1 MSWQRLRQLALL
13 GLVVVGVLASASAAS
28 AAITPSISSS
38 SSAAV
43 TAGATGS
50 LGLNLTFAPTG
61 SDTPK
66 DLTLNLP
73 PGLLANATIDDGGC
87 LLTTDIETSTCQV
100 GSGTV
105 TANLGG
111 TALGVVTPVSFFL
124 VPPPS
129 PNDLAGLAVAE
140 AGDQIGATAPI
151 VIRPSGDP
159 DGVGVTIDLTLPNTL
174 YGQSLQ
180 ITAINSTFNG
190 LRFPTT
196 CPTTPAQVTIS
207 ADSYADPTVKTSQ
220 TPLPVTGCASLSYQ
234 PTYALSVVRDA
245 DDRVVTVSTQITQGA
260 TEAPSSSIVLAFPSD
275 VVAPSI
281 SGLSN
286 LCSTGVASGT
296 CTPVGSVTAVSP
308 LYPKQLTGQ
317 AYLTG
322 QVTDISGLTLTLV
335 FPPPF
340 PLTLVGKVD
349 LVNVSATFSGLPDIP
364 LTNLG
369 VTLNGGPNGLF
380 SSLCTTQSGTSTATL
395 TDQNGDKTV
404 SDPVSFTV
412 SGCPAASAGGGSGGG
427 ASGGGGGTGSGG
439 GSGTKVGKPQI
450 AGATLTGLTTGKPAL
465 SFTATAGANAP
476 NLATLTVS
484 APKGLKLI
492 ARRVHG
498 KRLVAVGIKGAKLK
512 SATLSDGK
520 LLIALSKPAGRVSV
534 TLKALRENAALK
546 AKAKHKQL
554 KGFKLTVIVHDAHGK
569 RTAAHV
575 AVTLKR

>member
-1 MSWQRLRQLALL
+1 MIWQRFCRL
-13 GLVVVGVLASASAAS
+13 GLVGLVAAGVLASASAAS
-28 AAITPSISSS
+28 AAITPSVSSS
-38 SSAAV
+38 SPGAV

-50 LGLNLTFAPTG
+50 LGLNLTFSPTG
-61 SDTPK
+61 TDTPK

-73 PGLLANATIDDGGC
+73 PGLLANAAIDDGGC
-87 LLTTDIETSTCQV
+87 LQTTDIQTSTCQV

-105 TANLGG
+105 VANLGG
-111 TALGVVTPVSFFL
+111 AALGVPTPVSFFL

-140 AGDQIGATAPI
+140 AGEQIGATAPI

-159 DGVGVTIDLTLPNTL
+159 DGVGVTIDLVLPNTL
-174 YGQSLQ
+174 DGIALQ
-180 ITAINSTFNG
+180 ITAIDSTFSG

-196 CPTTPAQVTIS
+196 CPSTPAQVTIS
-207 ADSYADPTVKTSQ
+207 ADSYADPTVKSSQ
-220 TPLPVTGCASLSYQ
+220 TPLPVTGCSSLTYQ
-234 PTYALSVVRDA
+234 PKYTLSVVRDSG
-245 DDRVVTVSTQITQGA
+245 DRVDKLSTEITQGP
-260 TEAPSSSIVLAFPSD
+260 TESPSSSIVLAFPSD
-275 VVAPSI
+275 VIAPSLG
-281 SGLSN
+281 GLSN

-308 LYPKQLTGQ
+308 LYPKPLTGQ

-322 QVTDISGLTLTLV
+322 QTSDIAGLTLTLA

-349 LVNVSATFSGLPDIP
+349 LANVSTTFTGLPDIP

-369 VTLNGGPNGLF
+369 VTLNGGPTGLF
-380 SSLCTTQSGTSTATL
+380 ASLCATQTGTSTATL

-404 SDPVSFTV
+404 SDPASFTV
-412 SGCPAASAGGGSGGG
+412 SGCPAGSAGAGSGSGGSGGSG
-427 ASGGGGGTGSGG
+427 AG
-439 GSGTKVGKPQI
+439 GTKVGKPQI
-450 AGATLTGLTTGKPAL
+450 RGATLTGLTTGKPAL
-465 SFTATAGANAP
+465 SFTATAGTNAP

-484 APKGLKLI
+484 VPKGLKMI

-520 LLIALSKPAGRVSV
+520 LLIALGKPAGKVSV
-534 TLKALRENAALK
+534 TLKALRESAALK

-554 KGFKLTVIVHDAHGK
+554 KGVKLTVIVHDAHGK